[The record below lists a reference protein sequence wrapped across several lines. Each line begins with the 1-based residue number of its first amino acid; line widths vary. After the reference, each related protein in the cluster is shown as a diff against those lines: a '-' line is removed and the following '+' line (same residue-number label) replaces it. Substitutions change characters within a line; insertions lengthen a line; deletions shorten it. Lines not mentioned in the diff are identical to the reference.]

1 MRDGARP
8 DVTTLVAGLAVLV
21 LGGVLLADSTGALE
35 LSFAGLAPLVLG
47 AVGATLLASGL
58 SRRD

>member
-1 MRDGARP
+1 MSGRGP
-8 DVTTLVAGLAVLV
+8 DTPTLVAGIAVIV
-21 LGGVLLADSTGALE
+21 IGAIVLADSAGAFD
-35 LSFAGLAPLVLG
+35 LSFAAFAPIALA

>member
-1 MRDGARP
+1 MRP
-8 DVTTLVAGLAVLV
+8 DVPTLVAGIAVIV
-21 LGGVLLADSTGALE
+21 LGAVLLADSAGALE
-35 LSFAGLAPLVLG
+35 LGFAAFAPIALA

>member
-1 MRDGARP
+1 MRRP
-8 DVTTLVAGLAVLV
+8 DPAALVGGLALV
-21 LGGVLLADSTGALE
+21 VVGAVLLGHSAGAFE
-35 LSFAGLAPLVLG
+35 LSFAAFGPLVLA

>member
-1 MRDGARP
+1 MRRSADPGA
-8 DVTTLVAGLAVLV
+8 LVAGLGIVV
-21 LGGVLLADSTGALE
+21 LGAVLLADSLGALE
-35 LSFAGLAPLVLG
+35 LSFAAFAPLVLA

>member
-1 MRDGARP
+1 MRSP
-8 DVTTLVAGLAVLV
+8 DVPTLVAGIAVVV
-21 LGGVLLADSTGALE
+21 LGAVLLADSAGAFE
-35 LSFAGLAPLVLG
+35 LSFAAFGPLALA